1 MNGSASSAPQAG
13 ATASY
18 DRLDT
23 LVRKFERIFN
33 FLVPVAAILLALVVV
48 GILIAIQ
55 GASPFEA
62 YAALFESAFGSAY
75 NIANTLNITTPLLL
89 TGLGIALA
97 ARAGIINLGGEGQI
111 IFGGIFATLAGTS
124 FPGIPAA
131 LHIPVTLLAGFLGGM
146 LWSAIPGYFFA
157 KHGTN
162 FMITTI
168 LLNDIA
174 IGIVNWLVKGPLVEP
189 PGFQPQSAMLA
200 NTARLPIILPN
211 TRMHLGI
218 VLALFLALAAYV
230 LIYKTSFGHD
240 LRALGEN
247 PLAAKHSGI
256 NIVSMQFIIVLV
268 AGGLAGLAGASEIMG
283 SQYRLRA
290 GFLNNYGYEA
300 LAVCML
306 GQKHPLG
313 VVIAAVMFGA
323 LKAGRGGMVRA
334 ANLPTSLSLV
344 LSGVIIFF
352 VAVSPALMKLPR
364 YLATREV
371 NQKKR
376 AKDSHAA

>member
-1 MNGSASSAPQAG
+1 MNQNATAPKAG
-13 ATASY
+13 PAASY

-23 LVRKFERIFN
+23 LVRRFERIFN
-33 FLVPVAAILLALVVV
+33 LLVPVAAILLALVVV
-48 GILIAIQ
+48 GVIIAVQ

-62 YAALFESAFGSAY
+62 YAALFESAFGNAY
-75 NIANTLNITTPLLL
+75 NIANTLNTAAPLLL

-146 LWSAIPGYFFA
+146 LWAALPGWFFA
-157 KHGTN
+157 KYGTN

-174 IGIVNWLVKGPLVEP
+174 LGILNWLVKGPMVEP
-189 PGFQPQSAMLA
+189 PGFQPQSALLA
-200 NTARLPIILPN
+200 NTARLPVILPG
-211 TRMHLGI
+211 TRLHMGI
-218 VLALFLALAAYV
+218 VLALALALVAYV

-247 PLAAKHSGI
+247 PLAARHSGI
-256 NIVSMQFIIVLV
+256 NIIGMQFLVVLV
-268 AGGLAGLAGASEIMG
+268 AGGLAGLAGATEIMG
-283 SQYRLRA
+283 SQFRLRA

-352 VAVSPALMKLPR
+352 VAVSTALMKLPR
-364 YLATREV
+364 YLATREM
-371 NQKKR
+371 NNKKR
-376 AKDSHAA
+376 AGENGAA

>member
-1 MNGSASSAPQAG
+1 MNETATVPVKTGSSAN
-13 ATASY
+13 Y

-33 FLVPVAAILLALVVV
+33 FFVPVAAILLALIVV
-48 GILIAIQ
+48 GIIITAQ

-62 YAALFESAFGSAY
+62 YAALFDSAFVGSY
-75 NIANTLNITTPLLL
+75 NIANTLNTATPLLL

-111 IFGGIFATLAGTS
+111 IMGGIFATMAATS
-124 FPGIPAA
+124 FPGIPAF
-131 LHIPVTLLAGFLGGM
+131 LHIPVTLMAGFFGGM
-146 LWSAIPGYFFA
+146 LWAAVPGYFFA

-162 FMITTI
+162 FMIVTI

-174 IGIVNWLVKGPLVEP
+174 GGIINYLVKGPMVEP
-189 PGFQPQSAMLA
+189 PGYTPQSYLIAD
-200 NTARLPIILPN
+200 TARLPVILDG
-211 TRMHLGI
+211 TRLYPGI
-218 VLALFLALAAYV
+218 LIALVLAFAAYV
-230 LIYKTSFGHD
+230 LIYRTSFGHD

-247 PLAAKHSGI
+247 PVVARHSGV
-256 NIVSMQFIIVLV
+256 NIFGMQILIVLL
-268 AGGLAGLAGASEIMG
+268 AGGLAGMAGASEIMG

-290 GFLNNYGYEA
+290 GFLANYGYES

-313 VVIAAVMFGA
+313 VVIAAIMFGA

-364 YLATREV
+364 YLAVREMSRR
-371 NQKKR
+371 QGA
-376 AKDSHAA
+376 AKEVA